1 MEESVVRILIMMI
14 LTIGDKVLMKYN
26 PSIWLYPFATNL
38 EVYLSIAMSTSILI

>member
-1 MEESVVRILIMMI
+1 MEESVVRILIMI

-26 PSIWLYPFATNL
+26 PSIWLYPFASNL